1 MRTVALE
8 GQHPDNPD
16 RYKGGTDRSAALY
29 AVLGAAAVAGA
40 DEDILRSICFLPGP
54 LGEHTR
60 EQTDPE
66 KYVDRQVEK
75 AVANLKAD
83 PDLERLN
90 ARHAVVADEGKVLVV
105 NFERDTRGCQ
115 KLTWSSFSDFR
126 NRYLNQ
132 WKLLGNR
139 SVSLAKWW
147 LTHPRRQQYE
157 GVVFAPDKDV
167 PGYLNYWH
175 GFAVERQAGD
185 WSLLRKHILENICCG
200 DQELEAYSWA
210 GWLWRCRN
218 PANRAKSPSCC
229 AAAAGLARVC
239 WRESSVRF
247 LAPTFCIFPTA
258 SGSPADLMRNSRV
271 WGRRIPRR
279 GVLCRRQARRGSI

>member
-1 MRTVALE
+1 MTGNLELDTLPISDAMRTVALE

-185 WSLLRKHILENICCG
+185 WSLLRKHIPENICCG
-200 DQELEAYSWA
+200 DQELEAYLL
-210 GWLWRCRN
+210 GWMALAVQKPGQQGEVAVVLRGGRGTG
-218 PANRAKSPSCC
+218 K
-229 AAAAGLARVC
+229 GVLAR
-239 WRESSVRF
+239 EFGALFGTHF
-247 LAPTFCIFPTA
+247 LHFSHSARIT
-258 SGSPADLMRNSRV
+258 
-271 WGRRIPRR
+271 GRSNAE
-279 GVLCRRQARRGSI
+279 L